1 MKTPAF
7 VLAAAVAAPSGA
19 VALAANRAAAPSSAA
34 EESRWAFDASHSSAM
49 FRVRHLMVSNVKGEL
64 GPVSGALY
72 LNEKAIERSRVEVS
86 IDATK
91 IDTRDDKRDEHLR
104 SADFLDTAKYPAVRF
119 KSTRVKKA
127 GQGLE
132 VTGDLTIKDVTKP
145 VVLSVDA
152 LPTAVKDPWGNTK
165 RGATAR
171 AKISR
176 KDFGLT
182 WNMALETGGVVVGDA
197 VEIEL
202 EVELVQQK
210 DGES

>member
-1 MKTPAF
+1 MKTPALI
-7 VLAAAVAAPSGA
+7 LAAAVAVPSGS
-19 VALAANRAAAPSSAA
+19 VAFAA
-34 EESRWAFDASHSSAM
+34 ERTPSPTAAVETKWSIDASHSSAM

-64 GPVSGALY
+64 GPVSGVLH
-72 LNEKAIERSRVEVS
+72 LNEQNVERSRVEVS

-91 IDTRDDKRDEHLR
+91 INTRDDKRDEHLR
-104 SADFLDTAKYPAVRF
+104 SADFLDTSKYPAVKF
-119 KSTRVKKA
+119 ISTRVKKA
-127 GQGLE
+127 GHGLQ

-145 VVLSVDA
+145 VVLNVDA
-152 LPTAVKDPWGNTK
+152 LPPSVKDPWGNTK

-171 AKISR
+171 TKINR

-182 WNMALETGGVVVGDA
+182 WNMALEAGGVVVGDA

-210 DGES
+210 AGES